1 MPAVSM
7 PSPPV
12 DALPGARPVRVLVI
26 DDSPVMRGLLC
37 ELLSADPA
45 LEVVG
50 TAADAYIARDKI
62 KRLAP
67 DVLTLDVQMPRMDGL
82 AFLSN
87 LMRLR
92 PMPVVMVSTLTA
104 AGADVTLEA
113 LARGAVD
120 FIAKPRLHAG
130 DDVAIYAGELSAKI
144 RQAARATVAARGTE
158 TAPLV
163 PAEYRSAG
171 RLLAIGASIGGTEAI
186 CRVLSQLPADAP
198 ATVVAQHIPAAFS
211 TAFAQRLD
219 RHSAMTVCEVRG
231 RQPLLPGHVYVAPGG
246 RHLRVRRS
254 GGSLHCVLDDSPP
267 VNRHRPSIDVLF
279 ESIAEH
285 ASAIT
290 SAALLT
296 GMGDDGAKGL
306 LALRHG
312 GAATFVQDAAT
323 SVVWGMPGAAVALGA
338 AQEVLPLSRIAARLL
353 ASTLRDGHSDQH
365 TAKEA
370 RAARRYRS
378 KTDAAME
385 D

>member
-1 MPAVSM
+1 MAAVSI
-7 PSPPV
+7 PSPI
-12 DALPGARPVRVLVI
+12 AGAAQQARPVRVLIVE
-26 DDSPVMRGLLC
+26 DSPVMRGLLC
-37 ELLSADPA
+37 DLLSADPA

-50 TAADAYIARDKI
+50 TAADPYIARDKI

-113 LARGAVD
+113 LALGAVD
-120 FIAKPRLHAG
+120 FIAKPAMHAG
-130 DDVAIYAGELSAKI
+130 DDLAAYAAELSAKL
-144 RQAARATVAARGTE
+144 RQAACATVAARTDGARSGEPAPAAT
-158 TAPLV
+158 TA
-163 PAEYRSAG
+163 YRSAG
-171 RLLAIGASIGGTEAI
+171 ALFAIGASIGGTEAI
-186 CRVLSQLPADAP
+186 CQLLSQFPADAP
-198 ATVVAQHIPAAFS
+198 PTVVAQHIPAAFS
-211 TAFAQRLD
+211 GAFAQRLD
-219 RHSAMTVCEVRG
+219 RHCAMTVREVG
-231 RQPLLPGHVYVAPGG
+231 ASQPLLPGHVYVAPGG

-254 GGSLHCVLDDSPP
+254 AGRLHCVLDDAPP
-267 VNRHRPSIDVLF
+267 VRRHRPSIDVLF

-285 ASAIT
+285 AAGIA

-296 GMGDDGAKGL
+296 GMGDDGANGL
-306 LALRHG
+306 LTLRRA

-353 ASTLRDGHSDQH
+353 ASTLRD
-365 TAKEA
+365 
-370 RAARRYRS
+370 
-378 KTDAAME
+378 
-385 D
+385 